1 MCTITGNFSKEMYIC
16 CRLGIKTFLLKN
28 KKKTITFPRNSEKV
42 LSFGF
47 FVTITVK
54 DKFVVVCPFPVV
66 RLIARRYLLIGSQ
79 SFLHFAV
86 GLLTGTLKV
95 GNVICHAYLFH
106 IVFH

>member
-1 MCTITGNFSKEMYIC
+1 M
-16 CRLGIKTFLLKN
+16 
-28 KKKTITFPRNSEKV
+28 ITFPRNSEKV

-54 DKFVVVCPFPVV
+54 DKFVVLHPFPVV
-66 RLIARRYLLIGSQ
+66 RLIARRYLLIGSK

-86 GLLTGTLKV
+86 GLCTGTFKV
-95 GNVICHAYLFH
+95 GNIICYGYLFH